1 MTPRVKGVEMLIHI
15 VGWGLFFSFPF
26 FFTGKE
32 SQVPDNKIE
41 CIRSFIIPI
50 SFMVVFYVNYC
61 WLVKRYL
68 FSRQRG
74 KFLLINLLLILVTM
88 FSVHLLMDLF
98 PEPVEMEHQSR
109 PPRPPKTWNMTVGFF
124 MVNGG
129 IYLLVAALS
138 VAIKMTDGWYRV
150 EALQRE
156 LEKERSAFPVQYV
169 E

>member
-1 MTPRVKGVEMLIHI
+1 MSDNIVFRYIRDKARIGIMRESNKIETPMTPRVKGFEMLIHI

-68 FSRQRG
+68 FPDSEE
-74 KFLLINLLLILVTM
+74 N
-88 FSVHLLMDLF
+88 SC
-98 PEPVEMEHQSR
+98 
-109 PPRPPKTWNMTVGFF
+109 
-124 MVNGG
+124 
-129 IYLLVAALS
+129 
-138 VAIKMTDGWYRV
+138 
-150 EALQRE
+150 
-156 LEKERSAFPVQYV
+156 
-169 E
+169 